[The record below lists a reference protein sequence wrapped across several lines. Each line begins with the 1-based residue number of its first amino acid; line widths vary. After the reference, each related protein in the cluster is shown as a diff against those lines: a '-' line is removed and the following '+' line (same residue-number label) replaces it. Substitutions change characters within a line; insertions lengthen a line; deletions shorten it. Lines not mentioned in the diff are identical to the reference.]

1 MREQRASKG
10 IIMDRIIV
18 FVDDAAYAAQQ
29 LVPMAGGDAA
39 HWIVV
44 ACPPRMTRRISK
56 WVSHSA
62 REIWREKWSE
72 KLVGQI
78 APSLRTGGGD
88 VTTVIAKGDLV
99 QMTQTLIARHG
110 AARVLDARRPKF
122 GQDLQPVTADQQ
134 RASDERWQVPGAV
147 AGLGAALLL
156 AAE

>member
-1 MREQRASKG
+1 
-10 IIMDRIIV
+10 MDRIIV

-29 LVPMAGGDAA
+29 LVPMAGGNAA

-62 REIWREKWSE
+62 RENWREKWSQ

-78 APSLRTGGGD
+78 APGLRSGGGN
-88 VTTVIAKGDLV
+88 VITEIAKGDLV
-99 QMTQTLIARHG
+99 QMTQALIARHG
-110 AARVLDARRPKF
+110 TARVLDARRPKF